1 MCCSPVDGGFNAPS
15 YGTGPSTHSA
25 SLSALNLLH
34 AARRRYGAGNGMLV
48 LAGDRPIV
56 KAAAA
61 GHTIGTFMIALSRGG
76 RCSGWAQLDETAVI
90 THAYRPGTSAWNVT
104 SAMAPG
110 LELYMTAAPTAGGLG
125 MAVRVALARGDPEP
139 GDELLWVFG
148 AVGSPFDPSKSDP
161 AVGSG
166 DGPHRLISDRGNV
179 AMLAEGFDP
188 KGALGNKASL
198 GEGVDRSFSL
208 QDSNAVSVRGIS
220 SSATRPRAVSVAVD
234 VVGRR
239 GSDPSGT
246 AWHNATAL
254 LADAFGP
261 PPPVSPPPP
270 PAVPKSLL
278 SDGLVLRLR
287 ATDLVAAGVQPGG
300 KVASWA
306 DSDGSVKLTQT
317 QEAKQPQ
324 LQMIDFAN
332 SSSVP
337 AVVFTGA
344 DSTSLTS
351 TLPLGADQTFVAVVR
366 TTTYQRAG
374 GCCNALAC
382 TFIPTADPLAHPPS
396 TKGVSVKR
404 VGQSLRLLLD
414 YDGQNDAGDSPIDSL
429 DLVLSTRYDS
439 AQPGRSCARASGCDQ
454 VTMKNLPSETAQ
466 STHAISLG
474 SRESDPT
481 HLADRYML
489 AQYICKMCT
498 YCKQ

>member
-1 MCCSPVDGGFNAPS
+1 
-15 YGTGPSTHSA
+15 
-25 SLSALNLLH
+25 
-34 AARRRYGAGNGMLV
+34 MLV

-125 MAVRVALARGDPEP
+125 MAVRVAFARGDPEP

-148 AVGSPFDPSKSDP
+148 AVGSPFYPSKSDP

-261 PPPVSPPPP
+261 PPPVSPAPP

-337 AVVFTGA
+337 AVVFSGA

-498 YCKQ
+498 YCTVCKRSFHLCQIRCTV